1 MKFNHNLLKRR
12 TDKILRNP
20 DGVRGS
26 VSYATS
32 RLVGVL
38 FSVEDKAKHEVVK
51 DFIRKLEH
59 DGKQVMV
66 MEYLPPDKQNFE
78 FKFDFFTENDISF
91 WGKITS
97 VNALK
102 FADTPFDYLF
112 YLDTEPNP
120 LMVHILAR
128 SKAKCRVGRQWED
141 GPSYFEFMVLASAN
155 IKELADTIRRYIIQ
169 LK

>member
-1 MKFNHNLLKRR
+1 MKFNHNLLKMR
-12 TDKILRNP
+12 TEKLLQKENGARS
-20 DGVRGS
+20 S
-26 VSYATS
+26 VSYAVS
-32 RLVGVL
+32 RNIGVL

-59 DGKQVMV
+59 DGKQVKV

-97 VNALK
+97 ANALK
-102 FADTPFDYLF
+102 FAETPFDYLF

-120 LMVHILAR
+120 LMMHLLAM
-128 SKAKCRVGRQWED
+128 SKAKCRVGRQWDD
-141 GPSYFEFMVLASAN
+141 GPSYFEFMVQAPSNVKDLA
-155 IKELADTIRRYIIQ
+155 ETIHRYIIQ

>member
-1 MKFNHNLLKRR
+1 MKFNHNLLKMR
-12 TDKILRNP
+12 TDSLLKNKE
-20 DGVRGS
+20 GARGS
-26 VSYATS
+26 VSYKDA
-32 RLVGVL
+32 RQVGVL

-59 DGKQVMV
+59 DGKLVKV

-78 FKFDFFTENDISF
+78 FKFDFFTENDVSF

-102 FADTPFDYLF
+102 FADTSFDYLF

-120 LMVHILAR
+120 LLLHLLAR

-141 GPSYFEFMVLASAN
+141 SPSYFEFMVQASSN
-155 IKELADTIRRYIIQ
+155 VKELAETIHRYIVQ

>member
-1 MKFNHNLLKRR
+1 MKFNHNLLKMR
-12 TDKILRNP
+12 TERLLLQDN
-20 DGVRGS
+20 GVRSS
-26 VSYATS
+26 VSYEAS
-32 RLVGVL
+32 RSVGIL
-38 FSVEDKAKHEVVK
+38 FTVVDKGKHQVVK
-51 DFIRKLEH
+51 EFIRKLEH
-59 DGKQVMV
+59 DGKQVKV

-78 FKFDFFTENDISF
+78 FKFDFFTENDISI

-102 FADTPFDYLF
+102 FADTAFDYLV

-120 LMVHILAR
+120 LMMHLLAR

-141 GPSYFEFMVLASAN
+141 GPSYFEFMVQAPPNVKDLA
-155 IKELADTIRRYIIQ
+155 ETIHRYIIQ

>member
-1 MKFNHNLLKRR
+1 MKFNHNLLKMR
-12 TDKILRNP
+12 TDSLLKSKE
-20 DGVRGS
+20 GARGS
-26 VSYATS
+26 VSYADA
-32 RLVGVL
+32 RQIGVL

-59 DGKQVMV
+59 DGKQVKV

-78 FKFDFFTENDISF
+78 FKFDFFTENDVSF

-97 VNALK
+97 ANALK
-102 FADTPFDYLF
+102 FADTTFDYLV

-120 LMVHILAR
+120 LLLHLLAR
-128 SKAKCRVGRQWED
+128 SKAKCRVGRQGENS
-141 GPSYFEFMVLASAN
+141 PSYFEFMVQATSN
-155 IKELADTIRRYIIQ
+155 VKELADTIHRYIVQ

>member
-1 MKFNHNLLKRR
+1 MKFNHNLLKMR
-12 TDKILRNP
+12 TERLLQK
-20 DGVRGS
+20 DGGSRSS
-26 VSYATS
+26 VSYALA
-32 RLVGVL
+32 RNVGVL

-51 DFIRKLEH
+51 DFIKKLEH
-59 DGKQVMV
+59 DGKQVKV

-97 VNALK
+97 ANALK
-102 FADTPFDYLF
+102 FAETPFDYLV

-120 LMVHILAR
+120 LLMHLLAR
-128 SKAKCRVGRQWED
+128 SKAKCRVGRQWD
-141 GPSYFEFMVLASAN
+141 NSPSYFEFMVQAPPNVKVLT
-155 IKELADTIRRYIIQ
+155 DTIHKYIIQ